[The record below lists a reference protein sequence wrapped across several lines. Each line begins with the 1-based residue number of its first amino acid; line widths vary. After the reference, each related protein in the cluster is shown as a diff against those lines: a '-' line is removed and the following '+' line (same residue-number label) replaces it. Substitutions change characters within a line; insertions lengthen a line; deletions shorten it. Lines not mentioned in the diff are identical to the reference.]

1 METTVADG
9 MAPVRINSLPKSP
22 LIPKARTKK
31 NIRMDSANVLKDVE
45 LRNSS
50 ANREVFGYAAGA
62 RPIVENPKSM
72 VIPFA
77 IKTEEDI
84 QTNLLKN

>member
-1 METTVADG
+1 
-9 MAPVRINSLPKSP
+9 
-22 LIPKARTKK
+22 
-31 NIRMDSANVLKDVE
+31 VE

>member
-1 METTVADG
+1 
-9 MAPVRINSLPKSP
+9 
-22 LIPKARTKK
+22 
-31 NIRMDSANVLKDVE
+31 VE

-50 ANREVFGYAAGA
+50 ANREVFGHEAGA
-62 RPIVENPKSM
+62 RPIVENPKSL